1 MEPSVTVARGFS
13 ERHPGH
19 HGPAYSSKLQ
29 EEKKGATR
37 VAASTFTTLALL
49 QSGPRYLKNKLLP
62 PRRRLSVTKDW
73 RCGNCLRSASG
84 GRPGPWVRCPVR
96 CTALLGAMGSRG
108 PVASGTALLD
118 LPPQLLGRLCA
129 LLDGAQD
136 PRACTRFA
144 ERLSSNWLEVRHFEK
159 YVQQGRSGTRELL
172 WSWAQKNKTVGDL
185 LQVLEDMGHQRAIDC
200 LTNPGESLNIS
211 PSQTC
216 QRDGFQSRASKETAG
231 SVVGNEVLSPPKYQ
245 HQGIRP
251 KASIDFKNIIEG
263 TGNFH
268 GDLLIGEG
276 GFFQV
281 YKMEFEN
288 QTYAVKLLKQEKTM
302 QSKKYWKPFF
312 SEMEVL
318 LLFRH
323 PNILELTA
331 YFIEAER
338 FCLVYPF
345 MRHGSLFDRLQCLG
359 NTAPLSWKV
368 RLGVLI
374 GIAQAIRVL
383 HSAKPCSVISGS
395 VTSTNILLDDQF
407 QPKLTDFATVHLQP
421 QTDCH
426 SLTIS
431 TKSNM
436 AKRFWYM
443 PEEYLRQSKLST
455 KTDVYSFGIV
465 IMEVLTGCKVVM
477 EEPKHIQLRDLLLEM
492 MEKRGL
498 DSCFALLDKKV
509 EACPRNFSAKLFTL
523 AGRCATSRAKSRPS
537 MDEVLE
543 TLESSCLALYFTED
557 PPASLR
563 SFRPPSPLFLDLLPN
578 VPVEDDENLP
588 LSGEEPNRRGAVRKT
603 PFECSQSEV
612 TFLGCVQRVATDD
625 ASHVAGGSGEGGGAF
640 KSDAHLWPFTAGC
653 VETGS
658 PAEAAGFPHGI
669 RLGDGHHPSVASRG
683 DPEEDTKGG
692 LGVIRPEEKEKG
704 KYSQT
709 AGLQTVLLEPGNSCL

>member
-1 MEPSVTVARGFS
+1 MQAAWS
-13 ERHPGH
+13 PGRSH
-19 HGPAYSSKLQ
+19 AWPWIGPFWTPPEGSL
-29 EEKKGATR
+29 R
-37 VAASTFTTLALL
+37 PW
-49 QSGPRYLKNKLLP
+49 GPRAPSRRAP
-62 PRRRLSVTKDW
+62 PCSTCPRYCWDA
-73 RCGNCLRSASG
+73 SAPCWTAPTAPSG
-84 GRPGPWVRCPVR
+84 G
-96 CTALLGAMGSRG
+96 
-108 PVASGTALLD
+108 GT
-118 LPPQLLGRLCA
+118 
-129 LLDGAQD
+129 
-136 PRACTRFA
+136 
-144 ERLSSNWLEVRHFEK
+144 S
-159 YVQQGRSGTRELL
+159 GRSGTRELL

-216 QRDGFQSRASKETAG
+216 QRDGFQSRASKKTAD
-231 SVVGNEVLSPPKYQ
+231 SAVGNEVLSPPKYQ

-251 KASIDFKNIIEG
+251 KASIDFKSIIEG

-276 GFFQV
+276 EFFQV
-281 YKMEFEN
+281 YRMEFEN
-288 QTYAVKLLKQEKTM
+288 QTYAIKLFKQEKTM

-312 SEMEVL
+312 SELEVL
-318 LLFRH
+318 LLFHH

-374 GIAQAIRVL
+374 GVARAIQVL

-395 VTSTNILLDDQF
+395 ITSTNILLDDQF

-421 QTDCH
+421 QTDCR
-426 SLTIS
+426 SFTVS
-431 TKSNM
+431 TKNNA
-436 AKRFWYM
+436 AKHLWYM
-443 PEEYLRQSKLST
+443 PEEYLRQSRLST
-455 KTDVYSFGIV
+455 KTDVYSFGII

-477 EEPKHIQLRDLLLEM
+477 EEPKHIQLRDLLMEM

-498 DSCFALLDKKV
+498 DSCFSLLDKKV
-509 EACPRNFSAKLFTL
+509 EACPRNFSAKLLTL
-523 AGRCATSRAKSRPS
+523 AGQCATSRAKSRPS

-543 TLESSCLALYFTED
+543 TLESTRPALYFTED

-563 SFRPPSPLFLDLLPN
+563 SFRPPSPLFLDLLPS

-588 LSGEEPNRRGAVRKT
+588 LSGEEPNRHGVDRKT
-603 PFECSQSEV
+603 PLECSQSEV

-625 ASHVAGGSGEGGGAF
+625 ASHGASGEGGGPS
-640 KSDAHLWPFTAGC
+640 KSDAYLWPFTAGC
-653 VETGS
+653 VEPGS
-658 PAEAAGFPHGI
+658 LAEAAGFPHEI
-669 RLGDGHHPSVASRG
+669 RSGDGYRPPVGYRG
-683 DPEEDTKGG
+683 DSEEDTKGG
-692 LGVIRPEEKEKG
+692 LRMILPEEKEKERC
-704 KYSQT
+704 
-709 AGLQTVLLEPGNSCL
+709 LNSKPLTSEGSNTL